1 MPRIQLLAATNAI
14 GMAILGAAALLPNV
28 VRGEGIDTEH
38 VFGFMIGSDVGDAGE
53 REFQSQLTGRF
64 AKAGGRY
71 RAGDQE
77 FELEFVPIKDF
88 RIEVGTAFAAYDISG
103 VRGLD
108 DRQQLTWQGGSLDL
122 RYRLLDRAAA
132 PFGMTVALQ
141 TEASRVDDVSG
152 APARQYG
159 TAFTLAMDR
168 EVVPN
173 LAVAAVNLSYQPEW
187 TRLTATA
194 DWERDSTLGVAVA
207 MMAQFSPGILLGGE
221 ARYMRRYDGSRLDA
235 LSGQA
240 LFVGP
245 TGYIQLSERARLTA
259 AWSTQAWG
267 RAASR
272 QGALDLVNFE
282 RHQAR
287 LIFGV
292 NF

>member
-1 MPRIQLLAATNAI
+1 MPRMRLPAAVNAI
-14 GMAILGAAALLPNV
+14 GLAVVGAAALTPQI
-28 VRGEGIDTEH
+28 VRGEAIDTEH
-38 VFGFMIGSDVGDAGE
+38 IFGFMIGSDVGDAGE

-77 FELEFVPIKDF
+77 FELEFVPFKDF
-88 RIEVGTAFAAYDISG
+88 RIEVGTAFAAYDIKGVSG
-103 VRGLD
+103 VE
-108 DRQQLTWQGGSLDL
+108 DRRQLAWQGGSLDL

-132 PFGMTVALQ
+132 PFGLTFALQ
-141 TEASRVDDVSG
+141 SEASRLDDVSG

-159 TAFTLAMDR
+159 TAFTLALDR

-187 TRLTATA
+187 TRSVAAA
-194 DWERDSTLGVAVA
+194 DWERDSTVGVSVA
-207 MMAQFSPGILLGGE
+207 MMAQLSPGILLGGE
-221 ARYMRRYDGSRLDA
+221 ARYMRRYEGSALDA

-240 LFVGP
+240 LFIGP
-245 TGYIQLSERARLTA
+245 TAYVQLSERARLTA

-272 QGALDLVNFE
+272 PGTLDLIDFE